1 MPAEHTP
8 SVNTYIKSSDAAR
21 LLDMSE
27 VQGVRYINRNNQL
40 VKSDVYL
47 TNGKLDYIKTDY
59 LTGEAVRGQDFIR
72 FNTVDG
78 KIVHLDG
85 AVSGWFLGLGVS
97 TDVINTLRSNIDER
111 LICMQIGLFPLL
123 ERSLLA
129 FGHAPPINATP
140 QTNLGAFL
148 AGLHVDGIDSSALG
162 A

>member
-1 MPAEHTP
+1 M
-8 SVNTYIKSSDAAR
+8 NTYIKSSDAAR

-85 AVSGWFLGLGVS
+85 AVSG
-97 TDVINTLRSNIDER
+97 
-111 LICMQIGLFPLL
+111 
-123 ERSLLA
+123 
-129 FGHAPPINATP
+129 
-140 QTNLGAFL
+140 
-148 AGLHVDGIDSSALG
+148 
-162 A
+162 